1 MINNVN
7 KNISTPA
14 YQQVRALI
22 FQQIKSGKIKPEEKI
37 PSESQLCNTYNIS
50 RITVRQAVAS
60 LINDGLLHTAP
71 GKGTF
76 VNGITHESQL
86 EYITSFKTESRRR
99 GFTARINVLEEKII
113 KADKE
118 IAGHLKIK
126 EGEKVIK
133 IKRVKI
139 ANNIPV
145 FTELRFIPYKY
156 CPSLI
161 KEHLA
166 GKSLTELA
174 KNRYNLKVESRDI
187 IVTPIALDS
196 KSAMLL
202 RTKEGSPGLFVTETL
217 FLDDG
222 SHFKWEQRVHKT
234 GLHFTTKAVLDE

>member
-1 MINNVN
+1 MNTVN

-14 YQQVRALI
+14 YQQVKELI
-22 FQQIKSGKIKPEEKI
+22 LQQIKNGKIKPGEKI
-37 PSESQLCNTYNIS
+37 PSESQFCSIYNIS
-50 RITVRQAVAS
+50 RTTVRQAVAS
-60 LINDGLLHTAP
+60 LINAGLVHTVP

-76 VNGITHESQL
+76 VNSIIQEVQL
-86 EYITSFKTESRRR
+86 EYISSFKTESKRRS
-99 GFTARINVLEEKII
+99 FTARINVLEEKII

-217 FLDDG
+217 FLDNG
-222 SHFKWEQRVHKT
+222 SPFKWEQRVHKT
-234 GLHFTTKAVLDE
+234 GLHFTTKAILEK